1 MLNKKLIAVTS
12 AMILASNLYAGDRL
26 NDVVITAK
34 SKKQLIDTAGSTS
47 IITAEEIEKMGVNS
61 INEVLE
67 ETVGI
72 SRGVNNSSTFGR
84 KTISIRGLESKNS
97 LILIDGRRVS
107 GSDAQIGHSDFQ
119 YNWLPL
125 SAIEKIEVVRG
136 PMSSLYG
143 SNALGGVINIITKRP
158 INKIESELDI
168 KFGRTNHSRGGDD
181 RDYSIVS
188 SGKVNDKFAYSIFG
202 QFNDEELTTK
212 PSDSNVTD
220 LEGKTVRNIMANGWF
235 TIDDTQNIEISF
247 LKSDEKRKT
256 VDYDNYYDLD
266 KTHAAITYNKEFRD
280 LAFKA
285 SLYTTKSE
293 NKIEQFSYTHNLSN
307 TVLNTEAIID
317 SIDKHFIIAGAEIRR
332 ESYDKIY
339 DTTSSN
345 AFGNSFS
352 YSSAYLQD
360 EIDVTN
366 NLILTLGIR
375 YDKHENF
382 GGEISP
388 KAFAVYKLQDNMRL
402 KLGYGHGFNAPT
414 VTQSSDSY
422 QFRNYYAG
430 YGFDGDSNLKPEVA
444 DSYELGFEYKGKDLI
459 FKTTGFFND
468 VKNLIDYT
476 TESGTES
483 NLVCSTWAF
492 GPCPF
497 PDPISVRQ
505 YGNVDNATT
514 KGIELEYQQDNIVDG
529 LDFDL
534 NYTYLK
540 TEDKETSRELKLK
553 PKHTLNAKISYE
565 LPYEIDSS
573 LRYSYTGKQ
582 YDADYEQLDA
592 YATSAMQ
599 LSKKVTKDLTVR
611 FGIENLTDKRL
622 DDDYEYQLRSRFY
635 YAGLNYK
642 F

>member
-483 NLVCSTWAF
+483 NLVCLTWAF